1 MQFLYIAVIA
11 LNSGASVRRS
21 TASQCSSFFL
31 EFEQDKSRRLTASLR
46 LSSRP
51 FDTQNSFSLAPQMK
65 SLHLSKTSIMTSGS
79 KFIPVDVLTF
89 HNTLEALLLSCALL
103 DHYMSIPLCSLWGRS
118 VLGANTGTIP
128 KYRFVVK
135 CGSVNVLS
143 NKQRRRCSEG
153 GRMNLAINSSL
164 ATHL

>member
-1 MQFLYIAVIA
+1 MA

-21 TASQCSSFFL
+21 TGSQCSSFFL
-31 EFEQDKSRRLTASLR
+31 EFEQDKSRRLIASLR

-65 SLHLSKTSIMTSGS
+65 SIHLSKTCIVISGS
-79 KFIPVDVLTF
+79 KCIPVGVLTF
-89 HNTLEALLLSCALL
+89 HNTLETLLQSCALL
-103 DHYMSIPLCSLWGRS
+103 YHYMSIPLCSLWGRS

-128 KYRFVVK
+128 KYRFLVK

-143 NKQRRRCSEG
+143 NKQRRRCSKG
-153 GRMNLAINSSL
+153 GRRDLAINPSL
-164 ATHL
+164 ETHL